1 MRMNGNVK
9 KVLAGVGAVILIAVA
24 VVWFMHS
31 GIDHIED
38 TNGAEDITLQQI
50 TDENI
55 IKDNVGAVGGPKISR
70 EVLTGDTVEFSAKK
84 FTGVYEILYD
94 NYVLPSDFELDLT
107 NYEITGGNFKLVV
120 IHNDEIVA
128 TLEPDLFV
136 DYILEDVT
144 GTVSLRIAGES
155 AAFSFSMSEMDYDNH
170 AHPEY

>member
-94 NYVLPSDFELDLT
+94 NYVLQEF
-107 NYEITGGNFKLVV
+107 F
-120 IHNDEIVA
+120 
-128 TLEPDLFV
+128 
-136 DYILEDVT
+136 
-144 GTVSLRIAGES
+144 
-155 AAFSFSMSEMDYDNH
+155 
-170 AHPEY
+170 